1 MCMYQTPDTQ
11 TDRWDSDLDKHLYQ
25 YTHYEKIIPK
35 IQERLLELKGERQIM
50 NGSEWRAYQDEK
62 QQVLTR
68 TIDLQ
73 ILYLEECQQ
82 KYLRVRKNVETA
94 IEVELKKPRYRKF
107 INLYW
112 GSGLS
117 KAEARKLVMQELE
130 LSQTTFYRWRKA
142 ILSKFAED

>member
-1 MCMYQTPDTQ
+1 MA
-11 TDRWDSDLDKHLYQ
+11 
-25 YTHYEKIIPK
+25 
-35 IQERLLELKGERQIM
+35 RL
-50 NGSEWRAYQDEK
+50 YQDEK

-130 LSQTTFYRWRKA
+130 LSQTTFTAGARPYYRSLQRINGKRKS
-142 ILSKFAED
+142 ILHQRKEAE